1 MGRPGNGLGRLVEN
15 RLPATKL
22 ESGQLTLSIGRVLFE
37 DLCREV
43 VEGLASEAGRIE
55 VSVPTDLP
63 VLHTDRQ
70 LLARIVSNL
79 LDNAMKYSPDGSSC
93 ELGARADGVHI
104 IFWVSDQGIGIQPE
118 KLERI
123 FEPFYQVDSSTTR
136 RFPGAGL
143 GLPMVRD
150 LLEHLGGTIDVRSEL
165 NRGSTFTGRLAV
177 KAPDAG

>member
-1 MGRPGNGLGRLVEN
+1 M
-15 RLPATKL
+15 
-22 ESGQLTLSIGRVLFE
+22 
-37 DLCREV
+37 
-43 VEGLASEAGRIE
+43 
-55 VSVPTDLP
+55 
-63 VLHTDRQ
+63 
-70 LLARIVSNL
+70 
-79 LDNAMKYSPDGSSC
+79 
-93 ELGARADGVHI
+93 
-104 IFWVSDQGIGIQPE
+104 SDQGIGIQPE

-165 NRGSTFTGRLAV
+165 NRGSTFTVRLAV